1 MSAHTVFRS
10 SALALALAASL
21 LLTGCGED
29 AAVSFVKN
37 MPYPYDKAHTTAQ
50 VLENYRYCTD
60 IEWTSDEDE
69 KGGRTVLFACS
80 LRHFDNVD
88 EIAEKYFQKR
98 LADAEASLDPESEA
112 YQKFLDGEKRRRD
125 TVRLHAATRAK
136 SGLQF
141 KPLSNGKS
149 YYDLERAYDRAES
162 ELKRINMRIEN
173 HQANI
178 DRLSAREN
186 PSRTTLTMIKQAER
200 LLGKAQAQLPAAQAR
215 FDEAKSAL
223 DAAQGEYDAKL
234 ENLRKDL
241 LAEFDK
247 ESQERLK
254 AFQATAEKKVAR
266 AKEDA
271 EAPRPWVEIERSQFR
286 FAFAME
292 GENRAKPQ
300 SATIRITYK
309 DGKTADVPMGDMSLR
324 GILSDDPIGVGTP
337 DKGDILLSV
346 RALFDYYGLARSSLQ

>member
-1 MSAHTVFRS
+1 MSVHTVFRS
-10 SALALALAASL
+10 SALAAALLSSL

-29 AAVSFVKN
+29 SAVSFVRE
-37 MPYPYDKAHTTAQ
+37 MPYHYDHSRTTAE
-50 VLENYRYCTD
+50 VLDNYRYCTD
-60 IEWTSDEDE
+60 IEWSSGEDE
-69 KGGRTVLFACS
+69 EGGRSVLFTCS
-80 LRHFDNVD
+80 LRHFDDVD
-88 EIAEKYFQKR
+88 ELAEKYFRKR
-98 LADAEASLDPESEA
+98 LEDAEAALNPESDA
-112 YQKFLDGEKRRRD
+112 YQKFLDGEERRRN

-136 SGLQF
+136 SGLQY

-162 ELKRINMRIEN
+162 EVKRIKVRIEN
-173 HQANI
+173 HQANV

-215 FDEAKSAL
+215 LDEAKRAL
-223 DAAQGEYDAKL
+223 DAAQDEYDARL

-241 LAEFDK
+241 LAEFEKD
-247 ESQERLK
+247 SQERLK
-254 AFQATAEKKVAR
+254 AYLAGAEKNVAR

-271 EAPRPWVEIERSQFR
+271 EAPRLWAEIERSQFR

-292 GENRAKPQ
+292 GENKAKPQ

-309 DGKTADVPMGDMSLR
+309 DGKTADVPMGDMSLQ